1 MLKRVEGD
9 DADRIV
15 ELPRHQI
22 GDDGFEVC
30 PLDVGLAVGGA
41 KAAKAV
47 DADGGWCSK
56 RDALIASCLL
66 LSDSPNTECLET
78 KEATY

>member
-15 ELPRHQI
+15 ELPRYQI
-22 GDDGFEVC
+22 GDDRFEVC
-30 PLDVGLAVGGA
+30 PLDFGLAVDGA

-47 DADGGWCSK
+47 TT
-56 RDALIASCLL
+56 RY
-66 LSDSPNTECLET
+66 TV
-78 KEATY
+78 